1 MIASRFSKYVVD
13 LYAYIVYIVGMSTV
27 QYTIR
32 GIPKDV
38 DAMIRKRAVREGKSF
53 NKTVVDIIQAEVTG
67 SATLPTATI
76 FDKLRGA
83 NLLDAGFDEAI
94 ADQSRIE
101 PDLWK

>member
-1 MIASRFSKYVVD
+1 MNT
-13 LYAYIVYIVGMSTV
+13 L

-32 GIPKDV
+32 GIPKEV
-38 DAMIRKRAVREGKSF
+38 DAMIRKRALREGKSF

-67 SATLPTATI
+67 STKIQKTTV

-83 NLLDAGFDEAI
+83 NLLDEGFDKAI
-94 ADQSRIE
+94 KDQSHVD